1 MENIFVPSLAETK
14 SPVYLRLVSPDI
26 LEASFELIASGEAIA
41 SSDDLLTAAALWM
54 AIFCFHPI
62 ISCLC
67 CELETLLFCQK
78 ILLNIQDE
86 EAALRPIVTLTRA
99 SNMMSR
105 DSSFQ
110 QLWVTKLK
118 YKFQNSRRRD
128 ETVRASL
135 EVLQRKRKQPPIRSL
150 SKTTKEQV
158 KYPIFGM
165 ANYLPARQA
174 SEDDKSIE
182 AHKQWLLT
190 EGTKKRPNY
199 EEVDVRM
206 TLTFSDRR
214 NEIRKENI
222 PIAQLKEEYPWL
234 FKDDGIELLA
244 DFRRIHGSCGALQ
257 LLEKGLQTYA
267 RPLLLSYKGRCLRT
281 KLKRDEDL
289 LSLID
294 DIEKLADE
302 KARED
307 AEAKAAITAIPAL
320 LGESNNIFRY
330 QGDGDQTGGL
340 AIFVSTDESSPLH
353 SREFSLVVDGTSVCR
368 VGDLDGCSMLPF
380 SILRIS
386 PAVRKHFAANT

>member
-1 MENIFVPSLAETK
+1 MAARIGLGEPST
-14 SPVYLRLVSPDI
+14 
-26 LEASFELIASGEAIA
+26 
-41 SSDDLLTAAALWM
+41 
-54 AIFCFHPI
+54 
-62 ISCLC
+62 
-67 CELETLLFCQK
+67 
-78 ILLNIQDE
+78 N
-86 EAALRPIVTLTRA
+86 
-99 SNMMSR
+99 
-105 DSSFQ
+105 

-135 EVLQRKRKQPPIRSL
+135 EVLQRKRKQPPIRNL
-150 SKTTKEQV
+150 SKTAKEQV

-165 ANYLPARQA
+165 PNYLPARQA

-182 AHKQWLLT
+182 ANKQWLLT

-214 NEIRKENI
+214 NEIIKENI
-222 PIAQLKEEYPWL
+222 PIAQLKEECPWL

-257 LLEKGLQTYA
+257 LLKKGLQTYA

-289 LSLID
+289 LSFLD

-320 LGESNNIFRY
+320 LGESNNIIIIII
-330 QGDGDQTGGL
+330 GDGDQTGGL

-368 VGDLDGCSMLPF
+368 VGDLLTAAACYLSAFYVFHLQYESTLQRTLEFCQIALFQVKDKCPTDKHVLTFMTGLH
-380 SILRIS
+380 
-386 PAVRKHFAANT
+386 RKMP